1 MNNSHHLHMLE
12 FYNYLYRQKEK
23 PYGENHKT
31 SLETLIG
38 NRSAELLKSTKTEE
52 GVLSILS
59 FKNDVNVD
67 RKKAIDRIKEHTGID
82 FHIANQ

>member
-1 MNNSHHLHMLE
+1 MNNSHHLQMLE
-12 FYNYLYRQKEK
+12 FYNYLYRQTER

-38 NRSAELLKSTKTEE
+38 NKSSELMKSVTTQE
-52 GVLSILS
+52 GLSSILS
-59 FKNDVNVD
+59 FKNDVKVD